1 MFGCYSA
8 LSGRP
13 CPNRICVGSW
23 YYCNITSIA
32 LLGVTICI
40 IKLPSFQALLQGHLQ
55 IDDPRFLTI
64 CDMGCQVGAQLRN
77 ESGMCSSL
85 MLLNVFV
92 LE

>member
-1 MFGCYSA
+1 MGCTPA
-8 LSGRP
+8 LSGSTST
-13 CPNRICVGSW
+13 ICVGSR
-23 YYCNITSIA
+23 YYCNITDIA

-40 IKLPSFQALLQGHLQ
+40 IKLPSFQPLLQAALEIVH
-55 IDDPRFLTI
+55 PRFLTI
-64 CDMGCQVGAQLRN
+64 CNMGCQLGAQLRN